1 MLEPSR
7 IYRAIEVWPIC
18 KENRTFVNG

>member
-7 IYRAIEVWPIC
+7 IGMLKSYL
-18 KENRTFVNG
+18 